1 MKPRFLAFSLILI
14 GFLQIGRPAP
24 AASPPPELALESAP
38 LPAGPLL
45 KPLEK
50 YSEWRT
56 TYTYRDSNAKK
67 TAAPAG
73 ENIPAA
79 AGTEKPALRIQTVTI
94 TRTGPFWRA
103 VTVDTQGGSM
113 SQYSDGADEY
123 TIEPGAQ
130 YPSLPINDSLGKRIN
145 KFAGT
150 EREQIMQLDYSQ
162 TNFADMDWIS
172 PATYQ
177 GLDIRNTRTFMV
189 FRKDDISVWI
199 DLETRVPAE
208 WRRGQ
213 VEMRS
218 YQQLPTPAQDA
229 IVFPESVRKLIAAQK
244 RFQDAMKRPIR

>member
-1 MKPRFLAFSLILI
+1 MKLRFLAFPLILI
-14 GFLQIGRPAP
+14 GFLQIGRS
-24 AASPPPELALESAP
+24 AASSPPEPALESAP

-50 YSEWRT
+50 YSEWKT
-56 TYTYRDSNAKK
+56 TYTYRDAKK
-67 TAAPAG
+67 ASAPAA

-79 AGTEKPALRIQTVTI
+79 AGTEKPPLRIQTVTV
-94 TRTGPFWRA
+94 TRTGTFWRA

-113 SQYSDGADEY
+113 SQYSDGTDEY
-123 TIEPGAQ
+123 TMEPGAQ

-150 EREQIMQLDYSQ
+150 ERAQIMQLDYSL

-177 GLDIRNTRTFMV
+177 GLETRNTRKFMV
-189 FRKDDISVWI
+189 FRKDDLSVWI
-199 DLETRVPAE
+199 DLETRVPVE
-208 WRRGQ
+208 WRRGME
-213 VEMRS
+213 EMRS

-229 IVFPESVRKLIAAQK
+229 IVFPESVRKLMAAQK
-244 RFQDAMKRPIR
+244 RFNDAMKRPIR